1 MNQGD
6 VGAGNEGAC
15 PRLEGFSQRTRFWVE
30 KQGKWLTKLKGP
42 RSVNVREGSDR
53 EVRGCIRGQ
62 VKENQWVGKERIW
75 IFVCLAS
82 LFSVTLGKISS
93 LGLMFLL
100 A

>member
-1 MNQGD
+1 MKEPAPGWK
-6 VGAGNEGAC
+6 VS
-15 PRLEGFSQRTRFWVE
+15 PRELDSELKTRE
-30 KQGKWLTKLKGP
+30 MIKLKGP

-53 EVRGCIRGQ
+53 EVRGCVRGQ